1 MRVGGERPRA
11 ADARVSRC
19 AGEPVR
25 WCAAVSPR
33 RAASC
38 CVAASICGQKSASST
53 RVFVTVA
60 AFRPWRSWRRTR
72 HPRHRH
78 TPKARGVGDVDA
90 SGAERAGFEP
100 AVAFTTQHFQCC
112 TFNHSDTSP
121 CGASMYEIKF
131 VGLVVL
137 LGGLS
142 SDVLSYVAEREGFEP
157 SVPFPTHQ
165 ISSLAPSTTRTPL
178 RVPGRARGAECSR
191 EIAAALASDVGRR
204 QNAGCAQVPDP
215 GVPGSNAC

>member
-1 MRVGGERPRA
+1 M
-11 ADARVSRC
+11 SRC

-112 TFNHSDTSP
+112 TCNHSDTSP
-121 CGASMYEIKF
+121 CGASMYGDET
-131 VGLVVL
+131 
-137 LGGLS
+137 LGGLRAPWWGQTFELRGGEGGIRTLGAV
-142 SDVLSYVAEREGFEP
+142 SDTPDFE
-157 SVPFPTHQ
+157 SGTFNHSDT
-165 ISSLAPSTTRTPL
+165 S
-178 RVPGRARGAECSR
+178 PG
-191 EIAAALASDVGRR
+191 
-204 QNAGCAQVPDP
+204 
-215 GVPGSNAC
+215 PGSCSGRGM